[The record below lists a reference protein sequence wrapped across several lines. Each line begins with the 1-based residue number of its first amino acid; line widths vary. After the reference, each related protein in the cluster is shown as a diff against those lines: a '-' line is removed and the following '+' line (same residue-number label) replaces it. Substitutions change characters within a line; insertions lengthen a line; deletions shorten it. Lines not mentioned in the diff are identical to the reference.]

1 MILDM
6 IVPGKSVLALTTEAV
21 LLDDRNHETSCSAQ
35 SVKKNNM
42 CVCEALSCGVSS
54 TCFPL
59 ARRRRPLD
67 TERTPLL
74 LTQQHAPLFPLPKSP
89 PRGIVGRRGGQRWWC
104 WWDEG
109 SGRELRFLSRG
120 WSPGYFLFC
129 AGPVARA
136 LPVERSR
143 RGVSTVA
150 APGKP
155 AILKCYK
162 VAVSPQVS
170 QHAGAPASPSASPG
184 SPSTSPAQRR
194 PATGKNETRSPAVA
208 SFTPSPGGYLH
219 Y

>member
-1 MILDM
+1 MTE
-6 IVPGKSVLALTTEAV
+6 TTRRPAQHN
-21 LLDDRNHETSCSAQ
+21 LLKRTI
-35 SVKKNNM
+35 
-42 CVCEALSCGVSS
+42 CVCVRRFPVEFPPRVFHSLGGEGLWTLRGLHYSS
-54 TCFPL
+54 HNNTLHCSPS
-59 ARRRRPLD
+59 
-67 TERTPLL
+67 
-74 LTQQHAPLFPLPKSP
+74 SP